1 MYDDREMNEF
11 IAPKKIEASLLFD
24 PTKNNTIQDPILDYL
39 ALRSPKNA
47 ESSDSSDDVPK
58 VTKNIRKPKRSTC
71 SSPVQKPGVFSF
83 IRKRGKPIPQKP
95 IKKKKKT
102 IINFQKSISETEK
115 SVLDPKQKPSTSSTS
130 SFSNIMYINR
140 ALKLMM
146 KSKPSF
152 QTSMMVYTSI
162 RIANESISK
171 SSYDCMMDIKQNMDG
186 IKQQLEVLQL
196 RPNEIKGIFKSAL
209 EKRKYD

>member
-71 SSPVQKPGVFSF
+71 SSPV
-83 IRKRGKPIPQKP
+83 
-95 IKKKKKT
+95 
-102 IINFQKSISETEK
+102 
-115 SVLDPKQKPSTSSTS
+115 
-130 SFSNIMYINR
+130 
-140 ALKLMM
+140 
-146 KSKPSF
+146 
-152 QTSMMVYTSI
+152 
-162 RIANESISK
+162 
-171 SSYDCMMDIKQNMDG
+171 
-186 IKQQLEVLQL
+186 
-196 RPNEIKGIFKSAL
+196 
-209 EKRKYD
+209 